1 MAAANLPDTEETEET
16 EENLRPL
23 DKYTFDSLENAIN
36 KNRLKIIR
44 HMKKEILVEFL
55 ITRERSITFR
65 EEYQM
70 KSDESRIAWI
80 SRVLD
85 FIVRRGRKMMYRFI
99 KYFSC
104 LLPFSVFLNSV

>member
-44 HMKKEILVEFL
+44 HVKKEIL
-55 ITRERSITFR
+55 I
-65 EEYQM
+65 
-70 KSDESRIAWI
+70 
-80 SRVLD
+80 
-85 FIVRRGRKMMYRFI
+85 
-99 KYFSC
+99 
-104 LLPFSVFLNSV
+104 